1 MDDETKLQIEY
12 QYQVYSSAQG
22 LVPLADAKAGAVI
35 GANLALIATLA
46 NAPFFMDKF
55 YKIVNLPAPQGPVMA
70 VFIAFCA
77 FTIASILSALLVL
90 YPRPSNT
97 ISKLRPPKLTFFEH
111 ILKKQSA
118 DRYLSAVKDLEPEA
132 VLHEMCSQ
140 NFEVAKIL
148 SQKYAISKL
157 SMGTFIISMASWLVL
172 LYQVF
177 RYQF

>member
-12 QYQVYSSAQG
+12 QYQVYSSGQG
-22 LVPLADAKAGAVI
+22 LIPLADAKAGAII

-55 YKIVNLPAPQGPVMA
+55 YKIANLPAPQGTVIS
-70 VFIAFCA
+70 VFVLFCV
-77 FTIASILSALLVL
+77 FTLVSILCSLMVL

-97 ISKLRPPKLTFFEH
+97 ISKLRPPHLTYFEH

-140 NFEVAKIL
+140 NFEIAKIL
-148 SQKYAISKL
+148 SQKYSISKL
-157 SMGTFIISMASWLVL
+157 SMGTFIISMASWLLL

-177 RYQF
+177 KYQL